1 MDLNTF
7 FLGMIIF
14 FARICDVAVGTVRT
28 IVTVQGRSEVAF
40 LLGVIEVIIWITIVS
55 TVVSKVKESPI
66 LIIFFALGFATGNVV
81 GIIVERK
88 LAFGTIILRIITAT
102 KGKSMAD
109 HLRKIGQPVTTFIG
123 EGMMGQITELYVAC
137 RRRDLKLLLPI
148 IREEDPCAFYITEQ
162 ANDVSKILR
171 PFHTPI
177 TGWRSVFKKK

>member
-7 FLGMIIF
+7 ILGMIIF

-28 IVTVQGRSEVAF
+28 IVTVQGRTGLSFV
-40 LLGVIEVIIWITIVS
+40 LGVIEVTIWITMVS
-55 TVVSKVKESPI
+55 TVVSKVKESPV

-88 LAFGTIILRIITAT
+88 LAFGTIILRIITLT
-102 KGKSMAD
+102 QGKSMAD

-123 EGMMGQITELYVAC
+123 EGMTGQITELCVAC
-137 RRRDLKLLLPI
+137 NRRDLKLLLPI
-148 IREEDPCAFYITEQ
+148 VREEDPYAFYITERTD
-162 ANDVSKILR
+162 DVSKILR

-177 TGWRSVFKKK
+177 TGWRAVFKKK